1 MCCVLSDAIF
11 LYFRHMA
18 DILRTALVQTSLI
31 WEDPAGNLK
40 RIAELLRPIADVDL
54 IILPEMFSTGFTMEP
69 HRIPEDWQD
78 KTIQWMQEQA
88 IRSNAAVTGSIIAQQ
103 NGRYYNRL
111 YFIHSNGEIS
121 TYDKRHTFTLAGEDK
136 FYARGSEKVIIE
148 YKGFRIC
155 PMICYDLRFPVWS
168 RNTENFDV
176 LLYVANWPKARIS
189 AWDTLLKARAIENMV
204 YTIGVN
210 RIGSDNNGLQYNGH
224 SGVYDALGEALV
236 FAELDDT
243 ILTAELN
250 KEHLQSIREKL
261 KFLEDRDIFNL
272 QL

>member
-1 MCCVLSDAIF
+1 MG
-11 LYFRHMA
+11 

-31 WEDPAGNLK
+31 WEDPERNIN
-40 RIAELLRPIADVDL
+40 RFTELLRSVVDSDL

-69 HRIPEDWQD
+69 HKIPQHWQE
-78 KTIQWMQEQA
+78 KTIEWMQEQA
-88 IRSNAAVTGSIIAQQ
+88 VRSNSAITGSIIAQE
-103 NGRYYNRL
+103 NGKYYNRL
-111 YFIHSNGEIS
+111 YFVHPNGEIS
-121 TYDKRHTFTLAGEDK
+121 TYDKRHTFTLSGEDK
-136 FYARGSEKVIIE
+136 FYARGSEKVIIA

-168 RNTENFDV
+168 RNTENYDV
-176 LLYVANWPKARIS
+176 LLYVANWPQARIN

-210 RIGSDNNGLQYNGH
+210 RVGSDNNELQYNGH

-236 FAELDDT
+236 FAEYDDT

-250 KEHLQSIREKL
+250 KAHLQSTREKL
-261 KFLEDRDIFNL
+261 KFLEDRDTFNL

>member
-1 MCCVLSDAIF
+1 MGDN
-11 LYFRHMA
+11 
-18 DILRTALVQTSLI
+18 LRTALVQTSLI
-31 WEDPAGNLK
+31 WEDPGRNIN
-40 RIAELLRPIADVDL
+40 RFTELLRSVVDSDL

-69 HRIPEDWQD
+69 HKIPQHWQE
-78 KTIQWMQEQA
+78 KTIEWMQEQA
-88 IRSNAAVTGSIIAQQ
+88 VRSNSAITGSIIAQE
-103 NGRYYNRL
+103 NGKYYNRL
-111 YFIHSNGEIS
+111 YFVHPNGEIS
-121 TYDKRHTFTLAGEDK
+121 TYDKRHTFTLSGEDK
-136 FYARGSEKVIIE
+136 FYARGSEKVIIA

-168 RNTENFDV
+168 RNTENYDV
-176 LLYVANWPKARIS
+176 LLYVANWPQARIN

-210 RIGSDNNGLQYNGH
+210 RVGSDNNELQYNGH

-236 FAELDDT
+236 FAEYDDT

-250 KEHLQSIREKL
+250 KAHLQSTREKL
-261 KFLEDRDIFNL
+261 KFLEDRDTFNL